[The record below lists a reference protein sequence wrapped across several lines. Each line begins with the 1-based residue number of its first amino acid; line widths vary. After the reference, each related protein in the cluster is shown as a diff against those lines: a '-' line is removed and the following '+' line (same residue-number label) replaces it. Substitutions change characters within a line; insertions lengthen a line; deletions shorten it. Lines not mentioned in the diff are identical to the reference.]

1 MLSNSRITKP
11 KYPDAVVDRPRLY
24 RRLSRWQ
31 EGRGIAIH
39 APAGYGKSSLVS
51 RWIDVSNLGDRAAW
65 LSLEESEADPHQFVY
80 QVACALNK
88 VCPGVQEAVEP
99 ILEDTQSS
107 AERVLERLL
116 TALEH
121 RLMSPEWSSQD
132 LLLVLDDLHQ
142 VQSPE
147 IDAMLRKVL
156 ELGPENLHLLLLARW
171 RTELPLAR
179 LVAHEQVV
187 ALTKEDLRFTEG
199 EVGEYIQR
207 QGFPPPSA
215 SELAQLAQRSEG
227 WVTALKLSVLSSR
240 RRDSVSELITAL
252 QGDRE
257 WLAEFLTDEV
267 LKQQSPELRHFL
279 LQTSILGEFN
289 AELCGAVSGATDS
302 YAMLAAIARVDLFLL
317 QLGSGGGWFRYH
329 HLFQEL
335 LQHRLRAQTDD
346 AEVAELHRRAAAWLA
361 DAGHTSAAVRHLF
374 AAGDIEEAATLIES
388 DLREIVLVDPYK
400 AHALLDLLPDAVVL
414 QRPRLMLD
422 RLRLALVTVN
432 VLFGRYLQEM
442 EAAFKE
448 LLRSCAK
455 SPEYRTEFRVYRAAR
470 CYLLHDFEAAAG
482 AVDKVRSDT
491 GLMDDFTRGTLNFL
505 QMRLEDVER
514 PSEAA
519 VQYAEQALAAYR
531 RAGFVAGTVAVRR
544 ELARRAM
551 HSGHARIA
559 TDRFQTL
566 LDGHTIEGPM
576 VVREL
581 AFAHFCAA
589 ENRYWQNDLE
599 RAREHQGSLLALAE
613 LLQDDQL
620 IYFANAAAQTYAAS
634 EMSRNATTT

>member
-1 MLSNSRITKP
+1 
-11 KYPDAVVDRPRLY
+11 
-24 RRLSRWQ
+24 
-31 EGRGIAIH
+31 
-39 APAGYGKSSLVS
+39 
-51 RWIDVSNLGDRAAW
+51 
-65 LSLEESEADPHQFVY
+65 
-80 QVACALNK
+80 
-88 VCPGVQEAVEP
+88 
-99 ILEDTQSS
+99 
-107 AERVLERLL
+107 
-116 TALEH
+116 
-121 RLMSPEWSSQD
+121 
-132 LLLVLDDLHQ
+132 
-142 VQSPE
+142 
-147 IDAMLRKVL
+147 MLRKVL

-199 EVGEYIQR
+199 EVGDVYSSGKVFR
-207 QGFPPPSA
+207 RLVRPSW
-215 SELAQLAQRSEG
+215 RSWRSAARVG
-227 WVTALKLSVLSSR
+227 VTALKLSVLSSR
-240 RRDSVSELITAL
+240 RRRRLSELITAL

-289 AELCGAVSGATDS
+289 AELCGAVSGRDGQLRNARCNR
-302 YAMLAAIARVDLFLL
+302 RVDLLLL

-448 LLRSCAK
+448 LLRSCA
-455 SPEYRTEFRVYRAAR
+455 
-470 CYLLHDFEAAAG
+470 
-482 AVDKVRSDT
+482 RS
-491 GLMDDFTRGTLNFL
+491 
-505 QMRLEDVER
+505 
-514 PSEAA
+514 
-519 VQYAEQALAAYR
+519 R
-531 RAGFVAGTVAVRR
+531 RSI
-544 ELARRAM
+544 ELSFASIARRGSIYCM
-551 HSGHARIA
+551 
-559 TDRFQTL
+559 TL
-566 LDGHTIEGPM
+566 RLLPAQSTK
-576 VVREL
+576 
-581 AFAHFCAA
+581 CAPI
-589 ENRYWQNDLE
+589 QV
-599 RAREHQGSLLALAE
+599 
-613 LLQDDQL
+613 
-620 IYFANAAAQTYAAS
+620 
-634 EMSRNATTT
+634 